1 MAEIYTAEEQSD
13 IINEVLGGYN
23 SKFYW
28 IGLTDSAVEGQFI
41 WQHSSKP
48 LGWSNWNGGEPN
60 NNFGNE
66 DCVLLLKSLYNRKW
80 NDADCGS
87 ENGMVSGDY
96 IYALCEYRF

>member
-1 MAEIYTAEEQSD
+1 M
-13 IINEVLGGYN
+13 NEVIEGN
-23 SKFYW
+23 HHYW
-28 IGLTDSAVEGQFI
+28 IGLTDSATEGHFI

-48 LGWSNWNGGEPN
+48 LGWSNWEGGEPN

-87 ENGMVSGDY
+87 DNAYNADG